1 MPNAHPIVRFTKR
14 RVIASALSVGV
25 AGALIAA
32 QGATASAAS
41 SNSNSTTPTVSVPQ
55 SNVAPL
61 AAGTPLGTT
70 DPNTPV
76 QISIILRSPQL
87 GQLES
92 RVANG
97 WQGPYLNTQQFA
109 NQYGQSPILI
119 AAIELYLK
127 AFGIKTNALADRL
140 DIQATGT
147 AGQFNKALG
156 VSLKNFRIKAP
167 NIHGGFKNQTVFGS
181 LTNPRVPSQF
191 AGPILAIL
199 GLSNYSPFVS
209 NAKTAQEHKVN
220 VTQAAGTGVPA
231 GMMTPADFVK
241 NYNLKPIE
249 NGGAKG
255 QGTTLGI
262 VTFAAIDP
270 ATPVAFWNN
279 VLGLNV
285 PASRLKIIPIDG
297 GSPGPSAAV
306 GSEETDLDVEQSG
319 AIAPGA
325 NVRVYEAPNTD
336 PGFADAYYT
345 AASDNMNDTLSI
357 SWGES
362 ETYIQQTVLQG
373 TETPAYVASTDQ
385 VLAELGAQ
393 GTSNFSSSG
402 DSGAYDA
409 LGDVG
414 STNLAVDNGADSP
427 YTTAAGGTTL
437 PGTQT
442 YGVFDSNG
450 NLTSTES
457 ANIPAERAWSW
468 DYLAPLY
475 QAIGLPSLSA
485 AALALVAGDGGG
497 YSVLEPRPSYQNGIS
512 GFNARQYFTPTD
524 YQQVAPGLTEP
535 TNFAFTQNAGL
546 KSGHQ
551 NTGRGEPD
559 VSTNADP
566 QTGYAVY
573 DPTLFA
579 SSGGFAQY
587 GGTSFVSPQLNGTT
601 AVIDSYAGHRVGF
614 WNPKIYN
621 WAKGGNSPFTPLNNT
636 TVFSGKKYLFQTNL
650 KGVSTALQGVFSNNN
665 EYYTGKKG
673 ATWNPASGL
682 GIPNLTQLA
691 TST

>member
-25 AGALIAA
+25 AGALLAA
-32 QGATASAAS
+32 QGATAVAAS
-41 SNSNSTTPTVSVPQ
+41 PSSNSTTPTTSVAQ

-87 GQLES
+87 NQLES

-97 WQGPYLNTQQFA
+97 WNGPYLTTQQFA
-109 NQYGQSPILI
+109 NQYGQSPLLI

-127 AFGIKTNALADRL
+127 VYGIKTNALADRL
-140 DIQATGT
+140 DIQASGT

-156 VSLKNFRIKAP
+156 VSLKNYRIKAP
-167 NIHGGFKNQTVFGS
+167 GIHGGFKTQTVFGS
-181 LTNPRVPSQF
+181 ITNPKVPSQF
-191 AGPILAIL
+191 ASPILAIL

-209 NAKTAQEHKVN
+209 NAKQAQGQKVN
-220 VTQAAGTGVPA
+220 VTPEAGTGVPA

-249 NGGAKG
+249 NQGYKG
-255 QGTTLGI
+255 QGETIGI

-306 GSEETDLDVEQSG
+306 GSDESDLDVEQSG
-319 AIAPGA
+319 AIAPAA
-325 NVRVYEAPNTD
+325 NVRLYEAPNSD

-345 AASDNMNDTLSI
+345 AASDNMNDTMSI

-373 TETPAYVASTDQ
+373 TETPGYVASTDQ

-402 DSGAYDA
+402 DAGAYDA
-409 LGDVG
+409 LPDVG

-427 YTTAAGGTTL
+427 YTTSAGGTTPAGL
-437 PGTQT
+437 QT
-442 YGVFDSNG
+442 YGVADSNG
-450 NLTSTES
+450 NLIGTES

-468 DYLAPLY
+468 DYLADLWKALGFPD
-475 QAIGLPSLSA
+475 QTTA
-485 AALALVAGDGGG
+485 AKTLISGDGGG
-497 YSVLEPRPSYQNGIS
+497 YSVLEPRPVVPERHLGLQRSAVLHGDRLPAGCS
-512 GFNARQYFTPTD
+512 WPDGTD
-524 YQQVAPGLTEP
+524 RRELQPEP
-535 TNFAFTQNAGL
+535 L
-546 KSGHQ
+546 VDERSP
-551 NTGRGEPD
+551 EPR
-559 VSTNADP
+559 SWRA
-566 QTGYAVY
+566 
-573 DPTLFA
+573 
-579 SSGGFAQY
+579 
-587 GGTSFVSPQLNGTT
+587 
-601 AVIDSYAGHRVGF
+601 
-614 WNPKIYN
+614 
-621 WAKGGNSPFTPLNNT
+621 
-636 TVFSGKKYLFQTNL
+636 
-650 KGVSTALQGVFSNNN
+650 
-665 EYYTGKKG
+665 
-673 ATWNPASGL
+673 
-682 GIPNLTQLA
+682 
-691 TST
+691 